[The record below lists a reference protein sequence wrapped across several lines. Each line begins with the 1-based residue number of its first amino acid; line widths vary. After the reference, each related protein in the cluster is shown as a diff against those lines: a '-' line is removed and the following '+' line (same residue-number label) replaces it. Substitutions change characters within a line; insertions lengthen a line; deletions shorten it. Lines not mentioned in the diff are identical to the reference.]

1 MEYLALNNGIQMP
14 LAGFG
19 TFMLNKETCTNAVTA
34 TIETGYRM
42 TDTAEQTVMQSLSN
56 LQTPLCQVHDKKIWR
71 FFSTSKS
78 QLRTAIPNWLY
89 QYTLSC
95 YVRSFFIFSTISTLL
110 SG

>member
-56 LQTPLCQVHDKKIWR
+56 LQTDYIDLLLLHWPHHLFNSAEYTI
-71 FFSTSKS
+71 TS
-78 QLRTAIPNWLY
+78 
-89 QYTLSC
+89 
-95 YVRSFFIFSTISTLL
+95 
-110 SG
+110 

>member
-34 TIETGYRM
+34 TIETVYRM

-56 LQTPLCQVHDKKIWR
+56 LQTDYIDLLLLHWPHHLFNSAEYTIHH
-71 FFSTSKS
+71 
-78 QLRTAIPNWLY
+78 RTY
-89 QYTLSC
+89 
-95 YVRSFFIFSTISTLL
+95 FIGRNI
-110 SG
+110 

>member
-56 LQTPLCQVHDKKIWR
+56 LQTDYIDLRSYTGHIT
-71 FFSTSKS
+71 FST
-78 QLRTAIPNWLY
+78 LRNIVYIIEL
-89 QYTLSC
+89 
-95 YVRSFFIFSTISTLL
+95 IS
-110 SG
+110 